1 MGTKFTTIIFL
12 SLYVLFNK
20 LCISGMYIF
29 VNVSMEKI
37 LWDVRLIRN
46 EIWIVANETNNKSDA
61 IYQNLLTVFPF
72 CYGLFHFDDGD
83 MLKIE
88 NWAP

>member
-1 MGTKFTTIIFL
+1 MLGL
-12 SLYVLFNK
+12 LN
-20 LCISGMYIF
+20 
-29 VNVSMEKI
+29 
-37 LWDVRLIRN
+37 RN
-46 EIWIVANETNNKSDA
+46 EIRIVAYETNNKNDA

-88 NWAP
+88 N